1 MPEYKKKNKVN
12 ELYKEKLD
20 THFYTTDLY
29 KESKKQTNYQS
40 SLCFIWDI
48 LSKRH
53 TTHHLIL
60 IPDCKTPISF

>member
-29 KESKKQTNYQS
+29 KESKKQTNKQTINQVYA
-40 SLCFIWDI
+40 LLGIYYLNDI
-48 LSKRH
+48 QP
-53 TTHHLIL
+53 TT
-60 IPDCKTPISF
+60 